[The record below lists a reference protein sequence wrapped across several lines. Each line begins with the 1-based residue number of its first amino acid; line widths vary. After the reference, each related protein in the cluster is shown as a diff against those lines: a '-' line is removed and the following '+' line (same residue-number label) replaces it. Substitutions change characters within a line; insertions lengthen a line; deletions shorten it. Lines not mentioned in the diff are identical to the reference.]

1 MVILAELYCYTYN
14 AFLSG
19 FSQALRL
26 FIPEEC
32 IGFFWKSTKYS
43 RRFDKTQVGKTD
55 LLVSVIVEDISDVA
69 DWLKIHLV
77 TQMAVDHHLDEF
89 VTPCS
94 RHQRLG
100 MKAADNI

>member
-1 MVILAELYCYTYN
+1 MV
-14 AFLSG
+14 
-19 FSQALRL
+19 
-26 FIPEEC
+26 
-32 IGFFWKSTKYS
+32 FFWKSTKYS

>member
-1 MVILAELYCYTYN
+1 M
-14 AFLSG
+14 
-19 FSQALRL
+19 
-26 FIPEEC
+26 
-32 IGFFWKSTKYS
+32 K
-43 RRFDKTQVGKTD
+43 KTQVGKTD

-77 TQMAVDHHLDEF
+77 TQMAVDHHVDEF

-100 MKAADNI
+100 MKAADII